1 MGTSCP
7 PLPLTG
13 DVTPPCWSA
22 DRLRCHAGCMADPV
36 DVGVRRLHTRSRGR
50 WLVRDAAGAE
60 TVWTLTGPGVG
71 TWERQGG
78 PDSPGAGP
86 FRIARVVEW
95 PTVGAVCSVIVD
107 DPAVEWTRPGRVIVS
122 RDIAVIW
129 AVVADEAA
137 LP

>member
-1 MGTSCP
+1 
-7 PLPLTG
+7 
-13 DVTPPCWSA
+13 
-22 DRLRCHAGCMADPV
+22 
-36 DVGVRRLHTRSRGR
+36 
-50 WLVRDAAGAE
+50 
-60 TVWTLTGPGVG
+60 
-71 TWERQGG
+71 
-78 PDSPGAGP
+78 
-86 FRIARVVEW
+86 VVEW